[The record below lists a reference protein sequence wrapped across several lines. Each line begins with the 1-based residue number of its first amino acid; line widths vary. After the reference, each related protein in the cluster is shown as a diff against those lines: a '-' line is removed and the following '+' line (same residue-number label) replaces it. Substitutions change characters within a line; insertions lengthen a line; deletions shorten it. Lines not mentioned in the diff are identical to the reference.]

1 MTLEELIRKVMEEK
15 PGITYEEAER
25 IAKIRKLQY
34 DLPDPMEPSKDE
46 SRFVISDEWKEKI
59 RNLNISED
67 EKLDRKL
74 RNAKHAKEKDTVN
87 EDNRIVLKGKTKK
100 AKKSLVS
107 KWKDLSKK
115 KKGLLIAGA
124 AILVVG
130 AIAVS
135 QLLTGDTS
143 MFSHAGQL
151 DLSNITDI
159 INNKMNAV
167 SQFDLSN
174 VTDAIGDKINEIQA
188 PDLTAVNDFSEI
200 DPNAGA
206 INQAF
211 DPLVDL
217 SNQEIYTNAYDAS
230 SGTNGLQP
238 AVDNAC
244 VGDLFNTQTGEY
256 ANVDPSTL
264 TVDQLKDLEAQG
276 FDAKLLTNDPNMV
289 GQGGNTIAEANEATG
304 FIR

>member
-1 MTLEELIRKVMEEK
+1 MMTLSQTNTSLFI
-15 PGITYEEAER
+15 
-25 IAKIRKLQY
+25 
-34 DLPDPMEPSKDE
+34 
-46 SRFVISDEWKEKI
+46 F
-59 RNLNISED
+59 
-67 EKLDRKL
+67 
-74 RNAKHAKEKDTVN
+74 TV
-87 EDNRIVLKGKTKK
+87 IVLKGKTKK